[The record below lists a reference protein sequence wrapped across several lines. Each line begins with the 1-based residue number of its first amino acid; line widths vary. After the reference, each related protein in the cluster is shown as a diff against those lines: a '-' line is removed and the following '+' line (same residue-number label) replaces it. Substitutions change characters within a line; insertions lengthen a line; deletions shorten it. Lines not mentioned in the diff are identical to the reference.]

1 MKHKLKI
8 TIVGIVFNTFLF
20 IIKLTGGI
28 FSNSLALISDSFN
41 SLTDIMASLAIF
53 FAVKIG
59 AKKADVDHPFGH
71 QRAEPIAGLMVAI
84 LAAILGFEVIKNAF
98 QGFFETR
105 NLNINLFIFGII
117 IVSIIVK
124 VYLYLLFRIAG
135 KKSNSPALLASAID
149 NRNDILV
156 SSSVL
161 IGNLIGYFGYSIF
174 DSLVALFIGGF
185 IVYSGFKIGM
195 QNVDFLMGKVPGED
209 IIKQIK
215 GVALSI
221 DGVRALNDV
230 KAHYLGTFV
239 QVEIHI
245 EVDRKLRT
253 EKSHEIAKNVQNI
266 LQNKGIVDYAF
277 VHVDPI

>member
-1 MKHKLKI
+1 M
-8 TIVGIVFNTFLF
+8 
-20 IIKLTGGI
+20 
-28 FSNSLALISDSFN
+28 
-41 SLTDIMASLAIF
+41 
-53 FAVKIG
+53 
-59 AKKADVDHPFGH
+59 
-71 QRAEPIAGLMVAI
+71 
-84 LAAILGFEVIKNAF
+84 
-98 QGFFETR
+98 
-105 NLNINLFIFGII
+105 
-117 IVSIIVK
+117 
-124 VYLYLLFRIAG
+124 
-135 KKSNSPALLASAID
+135 D
-149 NRNDILV
+149 N
-156 SSSVL
+156 
-161 IGNLIGYFGYSIF
+161 
-174 DSLVALFIGGF
+174 
-185 IVYSGFKIGM
+185 
-195 QNVDFLMGKVPGED
+195 PGEE